1 MKTLRPE
8 QVVEALG
15 VIASL
20 QGDTNKANF
29 LAGWAKEDKLPD
41 RIKEERGH
49 LSQKEVLDDFTNNS
63 QDRRNMR
70 EAISRAKKGAKPP
83 SPTKQKVLAAVFAY
97 VKGSGKFPET
107 GDLNYEAGSSEYV
120 TASTV
125 LDEIK
130 DLAGIQK

>member
-8 QVVEALG
+8 QVVEVLG
-15 VIASL
+15 VIATL

-29 LAGWAKEDKLPD
+29 LAGWAKDDKLPD
-41 RIKEERGH
+41 QIKEERGH
-49 LSQKEVLDDFTNNS
+49 LSQKELLDTFSNNP
-63 QDRRNMR
+63 QDRRNLR
-70 EAISRAKKGAKPP
+70 KSVYRSEKGAKPP
-83 SPTKQKVLAAVFAY
+83 SPTRQKVLMAIFAY

-125 LDEIK
+125 LDEIR
-130 DLAGIQK
+130 DLAGMQK

>member
-8 QVVEALG
+8 QVGEVLA
-15 VIASL
+15 VIATL
-20 QGDTNKANF
+20 QGDTNKAAF
-29 LAGWAKEDKLPD
+29 LASWAKEDGLPN

-49 LSQKEVLDDFTNNS
+49 LSQKEILDTFSNNP
-63 QDRRNMR
+63 QDRKALWTRMD
-70 EAISRAKKGAKPP
+70 RAKRGAKPP

-125 LDEIK
+125 LDEIRE
-130 DLAGIQK
+130 LAGILS